1 MSDSDDSL
9 LESGVFS
16 NYKPRSC
23 LVPDT
28 NDIDTDSSTDDLL
41 FEAETREY
49 RWGDRHLSEI
59 VEDQLNEDEHQRF
72 FRKYIYYIRKGL
84 GLCFQK
90 ISIFIY
96 VY

>member
-23 LVPDT
+23 LVAGT
-28 NDIDTDSSTDDLL
+28 NDTDTDSSTDHLL

-49 RWGDRHLSEI
+49 RWADRHLLEI
-59 VEDQLNEDEHQRF
+59 IENQLDEDEHQRL
-72 FRKYIYYIRKGL
+72 FRMLPETFEDLFNECWYK
-84 GLCFQK
+84 FV
-90 ISIFIY
+90 F
-96 VY
+96 